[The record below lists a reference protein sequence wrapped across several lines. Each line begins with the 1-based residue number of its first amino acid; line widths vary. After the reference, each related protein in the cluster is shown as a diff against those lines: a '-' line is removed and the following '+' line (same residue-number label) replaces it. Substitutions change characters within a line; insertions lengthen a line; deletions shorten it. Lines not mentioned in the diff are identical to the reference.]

1 MAVSLRS
8 IELVHILRATQ
19 EASVS
24 GTRYRFAEG
33 GVYFSDVYPS
43 RAFEQR

>member
-8 IELVHILRATQ
+8 IELVQILRATQ

-33 GVYFSDVYPS
+33 GVYFSDVTPKQS
-43 RAFEQR
+43 F